1 MPEPLSAT
9 ADAKPC
15 RLIAGSVSMA
25 VGTVIQ
31 CRTHERALH
40 PPDGPAFDSLGTMPY
55 PLSNGLYNGIHLLIR
70 TMA

>member
-1 MPEPLSAT
+1 MPEHLSAT
-9 ADAKPC
+9 AAAKPC

-40 PPDGPAFDSLGTMPY
+40 PQMGVRLTASAQCRIHYQTVCT
-55 PLSNGLYNGIHLLIR
+55 GIHLHIR